1 MKALK
6 MKGESIMSFR
16 DNLIHLRAENNM
28 TQEQLAMLLGV
39 SRQSVTKWES
49 EKSYP
54 EMDKLIKMCQLFDC
68 TLDDLVQGDL
78 TNREAPAKT
87 QIATTTRPSD
97 IFGYDE
103 HMNRFAT
110 KISTGAACP
119 LIGSA
124 IAIIF
129 FSLGDPTGSG
139 FTNPPLT
146 ENVGGALG
154 MLFIAIGIVLCLI
167 QVIPAGLAHSEF
179 VRTHPYIEDFYSTEQ
194 KTRARQ
200 SFTYQLVFGILSVLS
215 GVVFVILFAETSL
228 ETVIGVPVMML
239 FIAIG
244 AFFIVHGSMILSKTN
259 LTNYNM
265 AAGEALSASEIKS
278 LDIPTERKNELL
290 STHKRDK
297 RKGAICGM
305 IMLIATIAGLVMLFV
320 PGPQQWYFWLAW
332 PIGGML
338 CRFVSLLF
346 TAVKGS
352 EE

>member
-1 MKALK
+1 
-6 MKGESIMSFR
+6 MSFR

-154 MLFIAIGIVLCLI
+154 MLFVAIGIVLCLI

-200 SFTYQLVFGILSVLS
+200 SFTYLTGDRHRCSRYDAIHSDRCLLHRSWIDDFEQDKSYQLQHGGRRS
-215 GVVFVILFAETSL
+215 AHSL
-228 ETVIGVPVMML
+228 ADQSIRY
-239 FIAIG
+239 ARR
-244 AFFIVHGSMILSKTN
+244 A
-259 LTNYNM
+259 
-265 AAGEALSASEIKS
+265 
-278 LDIPTERKNELL
+278 
-290 STHKRDK
+290 
-297 RKGAICGM
+297 KGATLIHSENRSTPRSHLRHHHDRRHHHRTCYAVCSRLPTMVFLARMADRRHALRIC
-305 IMLIATIAGLVMLFV
+305 
-320 PGPQQWYFWLAW
+320 
-332 PIGGML
+332 
-338 CRFVSLLF
+338 
-346 TAVKGS
+346 
-352 EE
+352 

>member
-1 MKALK
+1 
-6 MKGESIMSFR
+6 MSFR

-78 TNREAPAKT
+78 TNQEAPAKT

-139 FTNPPLT
+139 FTSPPLT

-244 AFFIVHGSMILSKTN
+244 AFFIVHGSILLSKTN
-259 LTNYNM
+259 IDNYNM
-265 AAGEALSASEIKS
+265 AAGEALTASQIKAS
-278 LDIPTERKNELL
+278 DMPEEQKERL
-290 STHKRDK
+290 SYT
-297 RKGAICGM
+297 RKTDQRRGAICGIIM
-305 IMLIATIAGLVMLFV
+305 IVATIVGLVMLFV
-320 PGPQQWYFWLAW
+320 PEYQNELFWLAW
-332 PIGGML
+332 PIGGL
-338 CRFVSLLF
+338 CCGIACLLI
-346 TAVKGS
+346 TAITGESS
-352 EE
+352 E